1 MSWFHRDTADAS
13 PRRRVVWMLLC
24 MLVWIGGCDRFSTDY
39 GNSKGLSGRKSL
51 NGFGGLR
58 RAYQNAGYTTRD
70 VSRLT
75 DRVQKSDVIV
85 WTPQE
90 YGSISVE
97 VTDWFES
104 WLSMGNRT
112 LVYVVPDSGSEVDYW
127 QDAMNLAPPN
137 QRLEYR
143 KQAARA
149 INARAIWRL
158 NRSPLSSNGWFVVSP
173 SVSRQRSSDLSGPWS
188 AAESE
193 TATNPVNQDSIPP
206 DSEGGRAGSDQP
218 VTTELKLKAYA
229 TSTTSAGA
237 TAGNVPAGNFP
248 SQLNA
253 KANGPNSTGF
263 SPFAALASETEVAF
277 ESLLDNSE
285 RESVIG
291 LIQSEQWG
299 DSRILVVA
307 GGSLLTNYALARPVG
322 RQLAGR
328 LIQASQ
334 ASVESGKASDSLQ
347 AGFLTTGWS
356 GVSVS
361 ERKPGVPTASGME
374 LLTVWPISLIT
385 IHGVM
390 LGLVVCLMLLPIF
403 GRPRRLRRVEQ
414 GDFGDHLDAVAALMK
429 KAGGEAYA
437 KQRISEYF
445 RRIRDENAGPW
456 VQPDTAE
463 HASFTMRQTK
473 MKPEKVTNTEPD
485 K

>member
-1 MSWFHRDTADAS
+1 
-13 PRRRVVWMLLC
+13 

-112 LVYVVPDSGSEVDYW
+112 LVYIVPDSGSEVDYW

-173 SVSRQRSSDLSGPWS
+173 SVSRQGASDLSGPWS
-188 AAESE
+188 AAQSE
-193 TATNPVNQDSIPP
+193 TAANQAHPNSTTGFSADGP
-206 DSEGGRAGSDQP
+206 AGSGPP
-218 VTTELKLKAYA
+218 VTIELKLTAY
-229 TSTTSAGA
+229 TTRTTGSSAKP
-237 TAGNVPAGNFP
+237 GNIPAGLP

-263 SPFAALASETEVAF
+263 SPFAATASETEVAF

-291 LIQSEQWG
+291 LIQSEQWS
-299 DSRILVVA
+299 DSRIIVVA

-334 ASVESGKASDSLQ
+334 ASVGNAKASDSLQ

-456 VQPDTAE
+456 ILPDTAE

-473 MKPEKVTNTEPD
+473 MKPEKVTITEPD

>member
-1 MSWFHRDTADAS
+1 
-13 PRRRVVWMLLC
+13 MLLC
-24 MLVWIGGCDRFSTDY
+24 VLVWIVGCDQFSTDY

-58 RAYQNAGYTTRD
+58 RAYQNAGYSTRD

-90 YGSISVE
+90 YGSISDE

-104 WLSMGNRT
+104 WLSIGDRT

-127 QDAMNLAPPN
+127 QDAMKLAPPN

-149 INARAIWRL
+149 INARANWRL
-158 NRSPLSSNGWFVVSP
+158 NRSPLSSNGWFDVSP
-173 SVSRQRSSDLSGPWS
+173 SVKQQPSTDLSGPWS
-188 AAESE
+188 AAESDAE
-193 TATNPVNQDSIPP
+193 AKPVSNSNMGFR
-206 DSEGGRAGSDQP
+206 EERLLGSDQP
-218 VTTELKLKAYA
+218 VTTELKLTAYA
-229 TSTTSAGA
+229 TSTPGAGA
-237 TAGNVPAGNFP
+237 ATGNVPAGFP
-248 SQLNA
+248 AQRNA

-263 SPFAALASETEVAF
+263 SLFSASPTETEVAF
-277 ESLLDNSE
+277 ESLLDNSDGD
-285 RESVIG
+285 SVVAV
-291 LIQSEQWG
+291 IQSDQWN
-299 DSRILVVA
+299 DSQIIVVA
-307 GGSLLTNYALARPVG
+307 GGSLLTNFGLARPFG

-328 LIQASQ
+328 LIQASILSLDSVD
-334 ASVESGKASDSLQ
+334 ASESLQ

-356 GVSVS
+356 GVAVS

-437 KQRISEYF
+437 RQRISEYF

-456 VQPDTAE
+456 GQPDTAE
-463 HASFTMRQTK
+463 HASFTMKPTQ
-473 MKPEKVTNTEPD
+473 MKPEKTIDTEPD